1 MTPRRTLALLC
12 LCLFAAA
19 APAQDAP
26 LIKLSPAQ
34 SGAAGIAYARIEE
47 AGTGA
52 GGEALRLAGSVVFP
66 VQALEVVSA
75 PAAGVVQEVAA
86 APMQAVAAGAVLAR
100 LFSPQFLEWQR
111 EYVQLATQQR
121 LAADKLA
128 RDEALHRE
136 GIIALSRLQD
146 ARNAQVQAR
155 VAAQERAQLL
165 RLAGM
170 NEAGLRALASKQALS
185 ATMPVAARQAGTVLE
200 LLAMPG
206 QQVEAGAPLAKLARA
221 GELALELQ
229 ATRGQADR
237 IRPGDMVEVDGCP
250 RAGKVSAVSP
260 QVNAASQAVLV
271 RAELP
276 QAGQCL
282 RPNQYID
289 AVVRTRGGPG
299 GLTVPS
305 AALLRMDAGD
315 YLMAREPAGVR
326 PVRVTV
332 LSRGAERSVVRASLK
347 PGSEVAV
354 QGMVALKGMWMGLGV
369 QGEGK

>member
-1 MTPRRTLALLC
+1 MTPRRTLALFC
-12 LCLFAAA
+12 LCLAAA
-19 APAQDAP
+19 AAAAQDAP

-34 SGAAGIAYARIEE
+34 SGAAGIAYGRVEE
-47 AGTGA
+47 AGA
-52 GGEALRLAGSVVFP
+52 AGEALRLAGSVVFP
-66 VQALEVVSA
+66 VQAMEVVST

-111 EYVQLATQQR
+111 DYVQLATQER

-170 NEAGLRALASKQALS
+170 SEAGLRALASRQALS
-185 ATMPVAARQAGTVLE
+185 ATMPVAARQAGIVLE

-229 ATRGQADR
+229 ATRTQADR
-237 IRPGDMVEVDGCP
+237 IRPGDKVEVEVDGCA
-250 RAGKVSAVSP
+250 RAGKVGAISP

-271 RAELP
+271 RAEMP
-276 QAGQCL
+276 QAAQCL

-289 AVVRTRGGPG
+289 AVVTTRGERG
-299 GLTVPS
+299 GLSVPS

-315 YLMAREPAGVR
+315 YLMLREADGVR

-332 LSRGAERSVVRASLK
+332 LSRGAERSVVRTSLR

-354 QGMVALKGMWMGLGV
+354 QGMVALKGMWMGLGA

>member
-1 MTPRRTLALLC
+1 MTPRQTLALFC
-12 LCLFAAA
+12 LCLAAA
-19 APAQDAP
+19 GAPAQDAP

-34 SGAAGIAYARIEE
+34 SGAAGIAYGRIEE
-47 AGTGA
+47 AGA
-52 GGEALRLAGSVVFP
+52 NGEAMRLAGSVVFP
-66 VQALEVVSA
+66 VQAMEVVSA

-111 EYVQLATQQR
+111 DYVQLATQER

-185 ATMPVAARQAGTVLE
+185 ATMPVAARQAGIVLE

-206 QQVEAGAPLAKLARA
+206 QQVEAGAPLARLARA

-229 ATRGQADR
+229 ATRAQADR
-237 IRPGDMVEVDGCP
+237 IQPGDKVEVDGCP
-250 RAGKVSAVSP
+250 RAGKVSAISP

-271 RAELP
+271 RAQLP

-289 AVVRTRGGPG
+289 AVVSTRGERG
-299 GLTVPS
+299 GLSVPS

-315 YLMAREPAGVR
+315 YLMLREADGVR

-332 LSRGAERSVVRASLK
+332 LSRGAERSVVRAGLK

-354 QGMVALKGMWMGLGV
+354 QGMVALKGMWMGLGA